1 MKLYEEICSTLA
13 KATTLEEKYIVL
25 LLTSLVVIFIF
36 RILKVLGKKRMV
48 WGDIYMLSVRIIM
61 LPVISLLD
69 GIFSTLGV

>member
-1 MKLYEEICSTLA
+1 
-13 KATTLEEKYIVL
+13 
-25 LLTSLVVIFIF
+25 
-36 RILKVLGKKRMV
+36 MV